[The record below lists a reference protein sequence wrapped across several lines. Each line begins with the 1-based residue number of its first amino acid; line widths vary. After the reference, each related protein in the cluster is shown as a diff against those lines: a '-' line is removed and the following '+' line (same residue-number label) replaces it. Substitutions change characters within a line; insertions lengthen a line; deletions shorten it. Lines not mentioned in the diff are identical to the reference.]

1 MAGDWSV
8 AEAKARFSELLA
20 KAASEGP
27 QHIRRNGREAAVVV
41 SAEAWAKL
49 KPRRSLV
56 DVLLDPGNR
65 VLSRDEVDVLF
76 TREDGADRP
85 PPFE

>member
-1 MAGDWSV
+1 MLRDCSV

-20 KAASEGP
+20 MAASEGP

-56 DVLLDPGNR
+56 DVLLDPANR
-65 VLSRDEVDVLF
+65 VLTRDEVDSLF
-76 TREDGADRP
+76 VRDNGPDRA

>member
-20 KAASEGP
+20 KAASDGP

-56 DVLLDPGNR
+56 DVLLDPSNR
-65 VLSRDEVDVLF
+65 VLTREEVDGLF
-76 TREDGADRP
+76 VRDNGPDRP

>member
-8 AEAKARFSELLA
+8 AEAKARFSELLT
-20 KAASEGP
+20 KAAAEGP

-56 DVLLDPGNR
+56 DVLLDPANR
-65 VLSRDEVDVLF
+65 VLTRDEVDTLF
-76 TREDGADRP
+76 VRDNGPDRP
-85 PPFE
+85 APSE